1 MVFICSLRSPPRG
14 FVRGLLAL
22 IAIAALMLPPVSE
35 SAAAEQAD
43 LSKLD
48 LSGDWYV
55 LIHYKSD
62 RSEDRSI
69 TKFKDLAWTIEQ
81 SPNTLTWEEYPYVMF
96 DENTELI
103 RRHAMVEHL
112 PWEPEDSVLSGLRSQ
127 VDVSSRAM
135 KRKRMKGSFEKG
147 FRSLPPLMSG
157 GLNMMTFTRTWTV
170 VFAPEKVRV
179 QVVDSLAS
187 DSEAIGEI
195 EGATVFEITEKV
207 DDDEYRGRYSADS
220 RRGTFR
226 MLRSSERRVVK

>member
-1 MVFICSLRSPPRG
+1 MAFFCSARSPARLVTP
-14 FVRGLLAL
+14 GLVAV
-22 IAIAALMLPPVSE
+22 AAALAVILPVTVH
-35 SAAAEQAD
+35 AADGETD

-48 LSGDWYV
+48 LRGDWSV
-55 LIHYKSD
+55 LIHSKSD
-62 RSEDRSI
+62 RSENRSI

-96 DENTELI
+96 GENTELV

-112 PWEPEDSVLSGLRSQ
+112 PWEPEGSVLSKLRSH

-135 KRKRMKGSFEKG
+135 KRKRMKGNFEKG

-170 VFAPEKVRV
+170 TFEPEKVRV
-179 QVVDSLAS
+179 QVVDSLG
-187 DSEAIGEI
+187 SESGAIGEI

-207 DDDEYRGRYSADS
+207 DENEYRGRYSADS

>member
-1 MVFICSLRSPPRG
+1 MDFFCSTRRRIRL
-14 FVRGLLAL
+14 VAL
-22 IAIAALMLPPVSE
+22 
-35 SAAAEQAD
+35 AAAMLVVPVFAHAAGGQTD

-48 LSGDWYV
+48 LGGDWYV

-96 DENTELI
+96 DENTELV
-103 RRHAMVEHL
+103 RRHAMVKHL
-112 PWEPEDSVLSGLRSQ
+112 PWEPEDSVLSKLRSH

-135 KRKRMKGSFEKG
+135 KRKRMKGNFEKG

-157 GLNMMTFTRTWTV
+157 GLNILTFTRTWTV
-170 VFAPEKVRV
+170 VFEPEKVRV
-179 QVVDSLAS
+179 QVIDSLAS
-187 DSEAIGEI
+187 GSEAIGEI

-207 DDDEYRGRYSADS
+207 GENEYRGRYAADS